1 MTEFTEILCPID
13 FSDASRHAVDHAIA
27 VAGWYGSRLTALHV
41 LRREFVFEPP
51 ILLAERGGVEA
62 LPADRLAIQDRLSD
76 WIKPARDKG
85 LATDTRIDE
94 GVPADCILQ
103 YARFLPADLIVIG
116 THGRGA
122 FERLVLGSVA
132 ETVLRRA
139 QCPVLT
145 VPPRAATTS
154 TLPFKRLLCPVDFS
168 QPSLEALRVA
178 VSLAEESDAE
188 LTLLHVVEWPD
199 DETFLVETFESP
211 DMRRQLETQTAERL
225 DALLSAEARMFS
237 RPSTKV
243 VVGRAHDA
251 IVATAADVA
260 ADLIVIGVH
269 GRNQLDLT
277 LFGSTTHQVVRRASC
292 PVLTI
297 RSKQ

>member
-1 MTEFTEILCPID
+1 MTEFSHILCPVD
-13 FSDASRHAVDHAIA
+13 FSDASRHAVGHAIA
-27 VAGWYGSRLTALHV
+27 VASWYGSRLTALHV
-41 LRREFVFEPP
+41 LRRGVVFEPP
-51 ILLAERGGVEA
+51 ILFAERGAVDA
-62 LPADRLAIQDRLSD
+62 LPADRQQVWTSLNGWIEPALARGITAD
-76 WIKPARDKG
+76 A
-85 LATDTRIDE
+85 RIDE
-94 GVPADCILQ
+94 GIPADCILQ
-103 YARFLPADLIVIG
+103 CARVLPADLVVIG

-122 FERLVLGSVA
+122 IERLVLGSVA
-132 ETVLRRA
+132 ERVLRHA
-139 QCPVLT
+139 PCPVLT
-145 VPPRAATTS
+145 VPPRAATAS

-178 VSLAEESDAE
+178 LSLAEESDAE
-188 LTLLHVVEWPD
+188 LTLLHAIDWPD
-199 DETFLVETFESP
+199 DETFLVETFESL
-211 DMRRQLETQTAERL
+211 DMRRQLEVQTAERL
-225 DALLSAEARMFS
+225 DALVPDEARVFS
-237 RPSTKV
+237 RPATKV

-251 IVATAADVA
+251 IVASAADLA